1 LRAAD
6 VLRQVGE
13 QRQAQEQQLL
23 DIGYSDFLSE
33 RDFPRQQ
40 VGWLGGIMHGVP
52 VSPQSETSMYQRPPG
67 AGQQLLG
74 YGLGGLGLAKSI
86 FS

>member
-1 LRAAD
+1 MCETAN
-6 VLRQVGE
+6 
-13 QRQAQEQQLL
+13 QAQEQQLL

-40 VGWLGGIMHGVP
+40 LGYLSGIMHGVP
-52 VSPQSETSMYQRPPG
+52 VSPQSETSVYQRPPS

-74 YGLGGLGLAKSI
+74 YGLGGLGLARSV
-86 FS
+86 FGQA